1 MVDDTLRRI
10 FKRGSKTYFY
20 STMFFPRSI
29 KDDVFKL
36 YSFVRTADDHVDSF
50 PQRLDLLEEMR
61 HGLYGAVQGRP
72 SGDVVVDSF
81 AELFMRKDFDMAWVD
96 AFLESMTMDTYKTS
110 YRNLEELEKYLYGSA
125 EVIGLMMA
133 SIMDL
138 PEESHHGAMRLGR
151 AMQFI
156 NFIRDVQED
165 HTLGRSYFPSEELE
179 ANGLSSM
186 REEECRA
193 HPAAF
198 LAVVHAQ
205 IDRYHAWQREAETS
219 FRYIPRKYLLPIKTA
234 SDMYKFTAHRI
245 TMDPFI
251 IYQHK
256 VKPSIGR
263 IVSGYLMNFMTKP
276 TRY

>member
-1 MVDDTLRRI
+1 MVDKRLHGI

-29 KDDVFKL
+29 KGDVFKL

-50 PQRLDLLEEMR
+50 PQRLDQLKEMR
-61 HGLYGAVQGRP
+61 SGLDRSIAGDAT
-72 SGDVVVDSF
+72 GDVVVDSF
-81 AELFMRKDFDMAWVD
+81 AELCLRKEFDLKWVD
-96 AFLESMTMDTYKTS
+96 AFVRSMTMDTYKNS
-110 YRNLEELEKYLYGSA
+110 YSNMEELDEYLYGSA

-133 SIMDL
+133 KIMDL
-138 PEESHHGAMRLGR
+138 PEEAYPGAMRLGR

-165 HTLGRSYFPSEELE
+165 CGLGRSYFPREELQQY
-179 ANGLSSM
+179 GLSSLS
-186 REEECRA
+186 EEEART

-198 LAVVHAQ
+198 LALVRNQ
-205 IDRYHAWQREAETS
+205 INRYKGWQKEAEAS

-245 TMDPFI
+245 AVDPFVV
-251 IYQHK
+251 YHRK

-263 IVSGYLMNFMTKP
+263 IVSGYMKNYMTVSS
-276 TRY
+276 RL

>member
-1 MVDDTLRRI
+1 MVEQELHSI

-20 STMFFPRSI
+20 STMFFPRSV

-36 YSFVRTADDHVDSF
+36 YSFMRVADDHVDSF
-50 PQRLDLLEEMR
+50 PQRPELLQEMR
-61 HGLYGAVQGRP
+61 KGLDKAM
-72 SGDVVVDSF
+72 SGDATGDVIVDSF
-81 AELFMRKDFDMAWVD
+81 AELCLRKEFDLRWVD
-96 AFLESMTMDTYKTS
+96 AFIESMSMDTYKSS
-110 YRNLEELEKYLYGSA
+110 YRTIEELERYLYGSA

-138 PEESHHGAMRLGR
+138 PEGSHHGAKRLGR

-165 HTLGRSYFPSEELE
+165 CALGRSYFPQEELE
-179 ANGLSSM
+179 QHGLTSLC
-186 REEECRA
+186 EEEARG

-198 LAVVHAQ
+198 LAIIRSQ
-205 IDRYHAWQREAETS
+205 LERYHRWQDEAEAS
-219 FRYIPRKYLLPIKTA
+219 FRYIPRKFLLPIKTA
-234 SDMYKFTAHRI
+234 SDMYKFTARRI
-245 TMDPFI
+245 AVDPFVV
-251 IYQHK
+251 YHRK

-263 IVSGYLMNFMTKP
+263 IVSGYLLNLMTVP